1 VTLKWASSA
10 RDKLLVTLSHDS
22 GYIVEETLLEQGKG
36 DYTCID
42 GVITV
47 KFSEGYERGTDGIIE
62 FGTRK
67 FTLAE
72 DGSLTLEQQ
81 GIFMAHLFVA
91 IPFGVKSVAHTR
103 WLRVEQDQVQSKYS
117 LAMDSDNIRDR
128 INLLCQSTIKGN
140 PHAAAQLGLM
150 YAVGL
155 DGIKPDLI
163 ESYRWYGLA
172 ERLGQEGTT
181 EALRL
186 LKQRM
191 TQRQY
196 LDATHLSNSSNDGF
210 SCETATD

>member
-1 VTLKWASSA
+1 
-10 RDKLLVTLSHDS
+10 
-22 GYIVEETLLEQGKG
+22 
-36 DYTCID
+36 
-42 GVITV
+42 
-47 KFSEGYERGTDGIIE
+47 
-62 FGTRK
+62 
-67 FTLAE
+67 
-72 DGSLTLEQQ
+72 
-81 GIFMAHLFVA
+81 
-91 IPFGVKSVAHTR
+91 
-103 WLRVEQDQVQSKYS
+103 
-117 LAMDSDNIRDR
+117 
-128 INLLCQSTIKGN
+128 LCQSTIKGN